1 MDWQDIVISI
11 GQLIFVLALIPSIV
25 GNDKPAVSTSLIN
38 GLILAIFT
46 FTFASLG
53 LWFST
58 ISSAMISL
66 AWIFLAKQKH
76 TLNKS
81 SK

>member
-1 MDWQDIVISI
+1 MDWQDIVISV

-25 GNDKPAVSTSLIN
+25 GKDKPAVSTSLIN
-38 GLILAIFT
+38 GLILTVFT
-46 FTFASLG
+46 FTFASLE

-58 ISSAMISL
+58 ISSAMISM
-66 AWIFLAKQKH
+66 AWFFLAIQKH